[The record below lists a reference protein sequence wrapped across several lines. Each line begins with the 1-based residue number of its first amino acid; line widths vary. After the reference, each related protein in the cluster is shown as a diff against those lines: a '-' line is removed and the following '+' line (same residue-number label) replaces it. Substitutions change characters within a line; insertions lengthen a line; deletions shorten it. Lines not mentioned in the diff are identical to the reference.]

1 MKNKLQREMVGT
13 APTEW
18 KRVMWNGN
26 DVIVDYWSLSVT
38 LLNNISLDK
47 FKQ

>member
-1 MKNKLQREMVGT
+1 MVGT

-18 KRVMWNGN
+18 KESCEMEMVQLLII
-26 DVIVDYWSLSVT
+26 DHYPVV

-47 FKQ
+47 FKTLALI